1 MRIMQVL
8 IALDQTLNAIAGG
21 WADETL
27 SARSYRGSRDG
38 FKQWVIA
45 HKIIDGIFFWQPN
58 HCYHAYM
65 SEIDRSQL
73 PAEYREPPK

>member
-1 MRIMQVL
+1 MKVKQVL

-27 SARSYRGSRDG
+27 SARSYRNSRDG
-38 FKQWVIA
+38 HKNWVTA
-45 HKIIDGIFFWQPN
+45 RKVIDRIFFWQPN
-58 HCYHAYM
+58 HCYQSYM
-65 SEIDRSQL
+65 SEVDRSQL